1 MTIYALVRQKIF
13 SKVTAMDYY
22 PLTQIISK
30 FNLKEDTHVST
41 PKGRFKRYNEG
52 FQKALADPEKF
63 FDLPCMTL
71 EQLGLQKLHIQY
83 DVDQSTDKSRHFHTY
98 NNLVKATTPVIVGSF
113 LSTISCSINHAETVV
128 QKIGD
133 LGGQFSQ
140 NVEVGIS
147 G

>member
-13 SKVTAMDYY
+13 SKVAAMNYY

-41 PKGRFKRYNEG
+41 SKGRFKRYNEG

-63 FDLPCMTL
+63 FAMPSMKL
-71 EQLGLQKLHIQY
+71 EQLGLGHQAILR
-83 DVDQSTDKSRHFHTY
+83 DVSTSTDKSYNFHTCT
-98 NNLVKATTPVIVGSF
+98 NFLKLNTPVIVGNF
-113 LSTISCSINHAETVV
+113 LSTISCSITNTETIV
-128 QKIGD
+128 QKMGD